1 MMASEEPT
9 FKGKVEM
16 ERKSPHPAEMVCGGV
31 FYLFMLVQI
40 ILSIVVFASQNT
52 EVPTYETN
60 DWGYIVDYKCPEN
73 MIAAVDCCGGWGT
86 YYTTDCVSTDLCESM
101 RECDS
106 LCSARRLDDNSTASA
121 SAVRIDH
128 LRRLAEEEGQASG
141 KRMHARRNAARLLS
155 GQSAVP
161 ESLWAFME
169 EHFYLPTV
177 LFLSLFVLAGIFL
190 FSLLKA
196 ATPVIWGVIV
206 LDILMLLAV
215 FIWFLAEFEEICYPA
230 IIFAVVGIVASGLL
244 YKQINTA
251 GKVLTKAM
259 EALNANKRLFMV
271 GLGVKIV
278 WGGYFGL
285 WIASLIGMA
294 FSKSVGTNE
303 ETGRCELQPGLPID
317 AFYVVWLVAYYWSMY
332 FFQNI
337 NLCVLTVQVGGW
349 YFEEQNY
356 KGLWVKALQ
365 WSLTKLAGGNAICAA
380 IMGATAYLKNLVD
393 SKIRFCLAIV
403 NPIDWIPLCL
413 AFALKTCIHTYTKFG
428 MIGQAF
434 AGGDFC
440 SSAQKTVNLLKTR
453 LGEAVLTDFIGSRVM
468 SWITYVLCV
477 GVMFSAFAWA
487 ESLHDVG
494 IIAELG
500 IWGNFFVMLFMSA
513 LISRPFLVLVIIVLV
528 ENLLAGS
535 DIGEA
540 RSVLN
545 IIFAALFM
553 GAISLFI
560 MKFVS
565 LVVVDTMNV
574 IFFCFG
580 VETDNGKKQDRF
592 TELYD
597 TIKTVVGTNPAN
609 AGVVVGTTPGTT
621 TLQVQVPDGATPGTV
636 ISTAGPTGPV
646 QVTVPPGFSPGMVM
660 QVAVPTQGGNGT
672 AAAAPPVMEP
682 AVAVVG
688 NPVRPEGN
696 EQPV

>member
-1 MMASEEPT
+1 MASEEAT

-31 FYLFMLVQI
+31 LYLLILVQI
-40 ILSIVVFASQNT
+40 IMSIVVFASQNT
-52 EVPTYETN
+52 EIPTYET
-60 DWGYIVDYKCPEN
+60 DDIGRIIDYSCPDE
-73 MIAAVDCCGGWGT
+73 MVPAVDCCGPLGGVYDT
-86 YYTTDCVSTDLCESM
+86 SNCVSLSLCKAM

-106 LCSARRLDDNSTASA
+106 SCSARRLDDNTTDLTR
-121 SAVRIDH
+121 VDH

-169 EHFYLPTV
+169 EHFYVPKV
-177 LFLSLFVLAGIFL
+177 LFLSLFIVAAVFL
-190 FSLLKA
+190 FSLSKA

-215 FIWFLAEFEEICYPA
+215 FVCFLVEFEEICYPA

-259 EALNANKRLFMV
+259 EALKANKRLFMV
-271 GLGVKIV
+271 AFGVKIA
-278 WGGYFGL
+278 WGGYFGIWL
-285 WIASLIGMA
+285 ASLIRMD
-294 FSKSVGTNE
+294 FTQQVGNNA
-303 ETGRCELQPGLPID
+303 ETGACELQPGLPID
-317 AFYVVWLVAYYWSMY
+317 AFYVVWLMAFYWSMY

-349 YFEEQNY
+349 YFGEPNSS
-356 KGLWVKALQ
+356 GFWAKALQ

-380 IMGATAYLKNLVD
+380 IMGTTSCLKNLVD
-393 SKIRFCLAIV
+393 NKIRLCIAIV

-413 AFALKTCIHTYTKFG
+413 ACAFKTCIQTYTKFG

-440 SSAQKTVNLLKTR
+440 SSAQKTANLLKTR

-487 ESLHDVG
+487 ESLHDIG

-500 IWGNFFVMLFMSA
+500 MFNLVLMLFMSA
-513 LISRPFLVLVIIVLV
+513 LIASPFLCMAVIVLL
-528 ENLLAGS
+528 EDFFAGNYLG
-535 DIGEA
+535 DA
-540 RSVLN
+540 RAIFN
-545 IIFAALFM
+545 IVFAALFM
-553 GAISLFI
+553 GAVSVFI